1 MTYPKN
7 KSGEFEE
14 APSAYLNLLDPRQ
27 RYPLDPENVGG
38 ALEVLK
44 LLLTQS
50 WH

>member
-7 KSGEFEE
+7 KNGGFAE
-14 APSAYLNLLDPRQ
+14 APSAYLNLLDLQQ
-27 RYPLDPENVGG
+27 RYPLNPKNVGG
-38 ALEVLK
+38 AWEVLK